1 MRNNREEESQE
12 REMLEWR
19 ERLCRLQAKYADTPP
34 GFTSEKEAQ
43 KVLKQLKQELEEYEA
58 RKEYRLLGSYQAPE
72 EPFVGREDY
81 LAQIER
87 QMAAKNGPVIL
98 YGIGGIGKTA
108 LARAYI
114 RRHEARYDAVLFLS
128 YNTGIQAMVCDD
140 CRLAIKNLRYSADK
154 YENKN
159 RYFKEKIRILTE
171 IAERIR
177 LLIVV
182 DDCNTEN
189 DRKMEAL
196 FAVPCDFLVTTR
208 VNPVLWGYDTGI
220 RVRELGTEEEWT
232 QFIRLYQ
239 KKELTGQEWEELR
252 SYRKKVNGHTL
263 LMAMRIHEERQEI
276 AAEKNGNTE
285 IAMPGEIAEDFFA
298 RFSMKRAEKQAMR
311 ELSIMP
317 VQGIGEDFYLQ
328 ISQVRKQSVDWLADH
343 LLIRRE
349 PSGSDG
355 SAVLSLHPL
364 IAEAARKIFAPTME
378 NCQKLIQG
386 LHHKVYNGWNR
397 TYQQNQALEP
407 YVFALLE
414 AFPEPEG
421 WLSRQ
426 MEEMVTLLWIQG
438 YYEEAESYCL
448 KIVEAAE
455 RYYGKI
461 HQTTGEMYLR
471 LAAVYHNSLDFKRA
485 EAWYWRGY
493 EVINQCRPF
502 DIRYHYVRSLAFL
515 KISRIYRFQGDYQKA
530 LEACEESI
538 RCAEQFG
545 ISVGD
550 RAIPPWDG
558 SWERHYHYTL
568 LDKAKILLE
577 LGRTAE
583 AEEIGLR
590 GKQYMLERREKT
602 GESFGG
608 NEFDSLLA
616 EIHMKR
622 KEFAKA
628 EKLCRDIVEQAEEYR
643 GRYYKYTLSNREQ
656 LADVYRGMGKCAEA
670 LDEYE
675 KILHILLK
683 EYPYQKQWF
692 GRVWKKRKE
701 LTEC

>member
-1 MRNNREEESQE
+1 MRNNREEENQE
-12 REMLEWR
+12 REMLEWK

-43 KVLKQLKQELEEYEA
+43 KVLKLLKQELEEYEA

-81 LAQIER
+81 LAQIGR

-140 CRLAIKNLRYSADK
+140 CRLAITNLRYSADK
-154 YENKN
+154 YGNKN

-232 QFIRLYQ
+232 QFILLYQ
-239 KKELTGQEWEELR
+239 KKELTGQEWENLL

-263 LMAMRIHEERQEI
+263 LMMMRIHEERQEI
-276 AAEKNGNTE
+276 ATEKNGNTE
-285 IAMPGEIAEDFFA
+285 TAMPGEIAEDFFA
-298 RFSMKRAEKQAMR
+298 RFSMKRAEKQVMR

-317 VQGIGEDFYLQ
+317 AQGIGEDFYLQ
-328 ISQVRKQSVDWLADH
+328 ISQVRKQSVDWLVDH

-407 YVFALLE
+407 YVFALFE

-426 MEEMVTLLWIQG
+426 MEAMVTLLWIQG

-461 HQTTGEMYLR
+461 HQITGEMYLR
-471 LAAVYHNSLDFKRA
+471 LAAVYHKSLDFKRA
-485 EAWYWRGY
+485 EVWYWRGY

-515 KISRIYRFQGDYQKA
+515 KISRIYRYQGEYQKA
-530 LEACEESI
+530 LEASEESI

-550 RAIPPWDG
+550 REIPPWDG
-558 SWERHYHYTL
+558 NWERHYHYTL
-568 LDKAKILLE
+568 LNKAKILKK

-583 AEEIGLR
+583 
-590 GKQYMLERREKT
+590 
-602 GESFGG
+602 
-608 NEFDSLLA
+608 
-616 EIHMKR
+616 
-622 KEFAKA
+622 
-628 EKLCRDIVEQAEEYR
+628 AEEYR
-643 GRYYKYTLSNREQ
+643 GRYYKDTLSSREQ

-670 LDEYE
+670 LA
-675 KILHILLK
+675 

-692 GRVWKKRKE
+692 GRIWKKRKE